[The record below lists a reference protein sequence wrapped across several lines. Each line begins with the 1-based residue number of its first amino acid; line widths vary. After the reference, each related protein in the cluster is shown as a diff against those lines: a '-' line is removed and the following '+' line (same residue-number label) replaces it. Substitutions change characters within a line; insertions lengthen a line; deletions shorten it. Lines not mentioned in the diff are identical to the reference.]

1 MVEKYLRRDRR
12 RAFSSHLNLS
22 EAQIKVWFWSRR
34 FKEETRPKAEST
46 EKIDNSIGRTEIRT
60 RLWIGFCFYPAWV
73 LFLEVFCAPKLLT

>member
-12 RAFSSHLNLS
+12 WALSLHLNLS

-46 EKIDNSIGRTEIRT
+46 ELATER
-60 RLWIGFCFYPAWV
+60 
-73 LFLEVFCAPKLLT
+73 KN